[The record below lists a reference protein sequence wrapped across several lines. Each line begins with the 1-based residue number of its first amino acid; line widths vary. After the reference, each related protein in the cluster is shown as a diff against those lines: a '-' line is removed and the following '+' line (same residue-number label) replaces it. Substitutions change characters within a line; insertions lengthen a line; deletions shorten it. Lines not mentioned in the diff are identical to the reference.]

1 MEKKQQGNLPRV
13 TMLSTGGTIASKVDY
28 STGAVTP
35 ALKPEEIIEWIP
47 ELTDIAVVNT
57 REIMSIFSEDNESK
71 TMGENSRR
79 SI

>member
-1 MEKKQQGNLPRV
+1 
-13 TMLSTGGTIASKVDY
+13 MLSTGGTIASKVDY

-57 REIMSIFSEDNESK
+57 REL
-71 TMGENSRR
+71 
-79 SI
+79 